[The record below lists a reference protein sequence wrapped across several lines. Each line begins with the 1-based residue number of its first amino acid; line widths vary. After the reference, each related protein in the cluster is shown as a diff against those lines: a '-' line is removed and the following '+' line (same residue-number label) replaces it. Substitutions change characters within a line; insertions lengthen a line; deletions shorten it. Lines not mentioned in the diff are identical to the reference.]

1 MREVSAHAVRYKNM
15 SEPKS
20 NKPPALSEKNAAKRQ
35 ERDARLAEALRAN
48 LKRRKGGISAPGD
61 KHGGGK
67 S

>member
-1 MREVSAHAVRYKNM
+1 M
-15 SEPKS
+15 SEPKT

-48 LKRRKGGISAPGD
+48 LKRRKGGGAQAGTPGE
-61 KHGGGK
+61 KSGGGK

>member
-1 MREVSAHAVRYKNM
+1 MHDVGAHAARYKSM

-20 NKPPALSEKNAAKRQ
+20 NKPPARPKKNAAKRQ

-48 LKRRKGGISAPGD
+48 LKRRKGGGTAPGE
-61 KHGGGK
+61 KGGGGI